1 MVSFRRWILALA
13 VLSLFAGLAS
23 AQVGVPVA
31 GPNTAFACS
40 ANVAVPPQLRQEGLT
55 EAVGD
60 IVLQCTG
67 GNTLAGGSQIP
78 FANITITLGTQVTSR
93 ILGTA
98 AGVPN
103 ASEALL
109 LIDEPGNTGVN
120 GLPGAGPA
128 QPQILCGNPAS
139 GCTAYVGNNTQG
151 PATLLGQAV
160 SGLCSG
166 TTGVN
171 GCTGGSSNGTPAPNM
186 YQGLVNANSFQV
198 TFNGVPVL
206 PPVTAGLSR
215 VFRIT
220 NVRANASG
228 VAAGLGGVGQLL
240 AQVSISGSS
249 SIGIPNATLT
259 VGFVQQS
266 LVTSLRNTANSG
278 SGGNT
283 GFNQCATA
291 TVSPVAILR
300 FQEQP
305 NFASA
310 FKTRVAPTA
319 AFGSG
324 QFQAANQNIPG
335 TIYNSE
341 SDFIQPQT
349 AGNGFTA
356 GLADFGTRLRA
367 SFTNIPTGMS
377 LFVTTTNVTNAFQAT
392 KSQPTNGTDV
402 GPYAVG
408 LISGTAPEGSVAPS
422 TGTTCF
428 GTNCTPVI
436 SYYQVP
442 LVNGAGEAFWEV
454 YNTNYSGQDTFD
466 FAVYTTYTGNQT
478 NNTPPAGTGTVQMSY
493 APIVSIGGAT
503 ASSVLNIP
511 RFVDQSSAQNLLNI
525 RLCQTV
531 LLFPYVTNASGLET
545 GIAISNTSSDP
556 QGYAVKQ
563 AGTCTLNFYGNA
575 TIAPFPTPVILS
587 GDANVNTTDWA
598 FALSTIPGAN
608 PGFQGYIIAVCNFQY
623 AHGFA
628 FISDVGTRNL
638 AMGYLALII
647 NNGGLTRNSALP
659 ASEVLTH

>member
-1 MVSFRRWILALA
+1 L
-13 VLSLFAGLAS
+13 GS
-23 AQVGVPVA
+23 AQVGIPGT
-31 GPNTAFACS
+31 GPTGTPFVCS

-60 IVLQCTG
+60 IVLSCTG
-67 GNTLAGGSQIP
+67 GNTLLAGSQVP

-93 ILGTA
+93 ILGGATA
-98 AGVPN
+98 A

-109 LIDEPGNTGVN
+109 LIDEPGNTGPT

-128 QPQILCGNPAS
+128 QPQTLCATPAT
-139 GCTAYVGNNTQG
+139 GCTAFVGAVAADPT
-151 PATLLGQAV
+151 AGQAV
-160 SGLCSG
+160 NQGA
-166 TTGVN
+166 
-171 GCTGGSSNGTPAPNM
+171 GCTVASPPAACTTRAPNM
-186 YQGLVNANSFQV
+186 YQGLVSPNSFQV
-198 TFNGVPVL
+198 TFNGVPIL
-206 PPVTAGLSR
+206 PPVTSGLSR

-220 NVRANASG
+220 NIRANAAG
-228 VAAGLGGVGQLL
+228 VPAGLGGVGQLQ
-240 AQVSISGSS
+240 ASISISGSS
-249 SIGIPNATLT
+249 SVPVTNPILT
-259 VGFVQQS
+259 VGFVQTS
-266 LVTSLRNTANSG
+266 LVTSLRNVANTGGG
-278 SGGNT
+278 SAA
-283 GFNQCATA
+283 GFNQCANA
-291 TVSPVAILR
+291 TLSPVNVLR

-305 NFASA
+305 NFATA

-341 SDFIQPQT
+341 SDFIQPSVT
-349 AGNGFTA
+349 GSGFTA

-367 SFTNIPTGMS
+367 VFTNIPTGMS
-377 LFVTTTNVTNAFQAT
+377 LFVTTTNVTNAFSGT
-392 KSQPTNGTDV
+392 MTQPANGTSV

-408 LISGTAPEGSVAPS
+408 LISETAPEGSVAPS

-428 GTNCTPVI
+428 GTGCPTGPNQNI
-436 SYYQVP
+436 SFYQVP
-442 LVNGAGEAFWEV
+442 LVNGAGTAVWEV
-454 YNTNYSGQDTFD
+454 FNTNYSGQDTFD
-466 FAVYTTYTGNQT
+466 FAVYTSYTGNQT

-493 APIVSIGGAT
+493 APIVATGGAT
-503 ASSVLNIP
+503 ASSTLPIP
-511 RFVDQSSAQNLLNI
+511 RFVDQSSALSLLTV

-545 GIAISNTSSDP
+545 GIAISNTSTDP
-556 QGYAVKQ
+556 QGFAVKQ

-575 TIAPFPTPVILS
+575 TIAPFTTPSILS

-647 NNGGLTRNSALP
+647 VNDNANGALGRSSNLP
-659 ASEVLTH
+659 AAENLEH